1 MHDFLPMC
9 NDDSVYYITST
20 PIQEAVMFTNTTRI
34 PRSPAFVERRKAER
48 SANDGDFQP
57 RSRGE
62 REFGIGYGRSS
73 GYVRNRSYVAS
84 QPALFR
90 CR

>member
-1 MHDFLPMC
+1 M
-9 NDDSVYYITST
+9 NISSIST
-20 PIQEAVMFTNTTRI
+20 AS
-34 PRSPAFVERRKAER
+34 RSSLAGERRKA
-48 SANDGDFQP
+48 P
-57 RSRGE
+57 RHPNEVETRLQRVGE

-73 GYVRNRSYVAS
+73 GYARVRSYVSS

>member
-1 MHDFLPMC
+1 MNATASYSSRP
-9 NDDSVYYITST
+9 N
-20 PIQEAVMFTNTTRI
+20 A
-34 PRSPAFVERRKAER
+34 ERRRLPRHPESTAFEPRR
-48 SANDGDFQP
+48 S
-57 RSRGE
+57 SE

-73 GYVRNRSYVAS
+73 GYARVRSYVSS

>member
-1 MHDFLPMC
+1 VPT
-9 NDDSVYYITST
+9 I
-20 PIQEAVMFTNTTRI
+20 
-34 PRSPAFVERRKAER
+34 
-48 SANDGDFQP
+48 GDFQP

>member
-1 MHDFLPMC
+1 
-9 NDDSVYYITST
+9 
-20 PIQEAVMFTNTTRI
+20 MFTTRI
-34 PRSPAFVERRKAER
+34 PRAIDFVERRRLPRNLEA
-48 SANDGDFQP
+48 ATFQP
-57 RSRGE
+57 RPRSE

-84 QPALFR
+84 QPTLFR

>member
-1 MHDFLPMC
+1 MC
-9 NDDSVYYITST
+9 ACIAVMYITST
-20 PIQEAVMFTNTTRI
+20 LSQEVFIMLSQSATSTVQTT
-34 PRSPAFVERRKAER
+34 ERRKRER
-48 SANDGDFQP
+48 SASDGEFQP

>member
-1 MHDFLPMC
+1 
-9 NDDSVYYITST
+9 
-20 PIQEAVMFTNTTRI
+20 MFRSQLTR
-34 PRSPAFVERRKAER
+34 PVFVERRKSER
-48 SANDGDFQP
+48 SANAREFQP
-57 RSRGE
+57 RAAGE

-73 GYVRNRSYVAS
+73 GYVRNRSYVAA

>member
-1 MHDFLPMC
+1 
-9 NDDSVYYITST
+9 
-20 PIQEAVMFTNTTRI
+20 MFTSQIQRNQNL
-34 PRSPAFVERRKAER
+34 VERRKNER
-48 SANDGDFQP
+48 SANAREFQP
-57 RSRGE
+57 RAANG

>member
-1 MHDFLPMC
+1 
-9 NDDSVYYITST
+9 
-20 PIQEAVMFTNTTRI
+20 MFTSQF
-34 PRSPAFVERRKAER
+34 PRSPAFTERRKSER
-48 SANDGDFQP
+48 SANAREFQP
-57 RSRGE
+57 RVAGE

-73 GYVRNRSYVAS
+73 GYVRTRSYVAS

>member
-20 PIQEAVMFTNTTRI
+20 PIQEAVMLTNTTRI

-48 SANDGDFQP
+48 GANDGDFQP
-57 RSRGE
+57 RNRGE

>member
-1 MHDFLPMC
+1 
-9 NDDSVYYITST
+9 
-20 PIQEAVMFTNTTRI
+20 MFTTRF
-34 PRSPAFVERRKAER
+34 PRSPSFVERRKSER
-48 SANDGDFQP
+48 RANDGEFQP

-73 GYVRNRSYVAS
+73 GYVRNRSYVAT

>member
-1 MHDFLPMC
+1 MGRGSAPPRFLLEPGQPALVIAGLDQLLLGDEQGHD
-9 NDDSVYYITST
+9 
-20 PIQEAVMFTNTTRI
+20 
-34 PRSPAFVERRKAER
+34 RRRFGGGELAGR
-48 SANDGDFQP
+48 N
-57 RSRGE
+57 RGE

-84 QPALFR
+84 QPTLFR

>member
-1 MHDFLPMC
+1 
-9 NDDSVYYITST
+9 
-20 PIQEAVMFTNTTRI
+20 MFTSQF
-34 PRSPAFVERRKAER
+34 PRNPVSIERRKSER
-48 SANDGDFQP
+48 SANAREFQP
-57 RSRGE
+57 RAANE

>member
-1 MHDFLPMC
+1 
-9 NDDSVYYITST
+9 
-20 PIQEAVMFTNTTRI
+20 MFTTNRI
-34 PRSPAFVERRKAER
+34 PRSPAFVERRKADC
-48 SANDGDFQP
+48 SVNDGDFQP
-57 RSRGE
+57 RNRGE

-73 GYVRNRSYVAS
+73 GYVRNRSYVAT

>member
-1 MHDFLPMC
+1 
-9 NDDSVYYITST
+9 
-20 PIQEAVMFTNTTRI
+20 MFTSQL
-34 PRSPAFVERRKAER
+34 PRAPDSVERRRLPRNPEATT
-48 SANDGDFQP
+48 FQP
-57 RSRGE
+57 RPRGE

-73 GYVRNRSYVAS
+73 GYVRTRSYVAA

>member
-1 MHDFLPMC
+1 
-9 NDDSVYYITST
+9 
-20 PIQEAVMFTNTTRI
+20 MFTTTRI

-48 SANDGDFQP
+48 SANDGEFQP
-57 RSRGE
+57 RNRGE

-73 GYVRNRSYVAS
+73 GYVRNRSYVAR
-84 QPALFR
+84 QPTLFR

>member
-1 MHDFLPMC
+1 M
-9 NDDSVYYITST
+9 SRTQT
-20 PIQEAVMFTNTTRI
+20 PRDVESA
-34 PRSPAFVERRKAER
+34 ERRQFPR
-48 SANDGDFQP
+48 PSGSTRFQP

-73 GYVRNRSYVAS
+73 GYVHTPSYVSS

>member
-1 MHDFLPMC
+1 
-9 NDDSVYYITST
+9 
-20 PIQEAVMFTNTTRI
+20 MFTVTPRI
-34 PRSPAFVERRKAER
+34 SRRPASVERRKAER

>member
-1 MHDFLPMC
+1 
-9 NDDSVYYITST
+9 
-20 PIQEAVMFTNTTRI
+20 MFTSQL
-34 PRSPAFVERRKAER
+34 PRAADFVERRRLPRNAE
-48 SANDGDFQP
+48 AATFQP
-57 RSRGE
+57 RARAE

-73 GYVRNRSYVAS
+73 GYVRTRSYVAS

>member
-1 MHDFLPMC
+1 
-9 NDDSVYYITST
+9 
-20 PIQEAVMFTNTTRI
+20 MFTTRI
-34 PRSPAFVERRKAER
+34 PRSPGFTERRKSER
-48 SANDGDFQP
+48 SVNVREFQP
-57 RSRGE
+57 RVGGE

-73 GYVRNRSYVAS
+73 GYVRNRSYVTS

>member
-1 MHDFLPMC
+1 
-9 NDDSVYYITST
+9 
-20 PIQEAVMFTNTTRI
+20 MFTTQL
-34 PRSPAFVERRKAER
+34 PRAADFIERRRLVRNPEATT
-48 SANDGDFQP
+48 FQP
-57 RSRGE
+57 RVRAE